1 MIYLCQRRSPLNFCV
16 KEMDWH
22 QNCCNPGKQKWEMKT
37 MHKDSGFTFI
47 EMMTVIAITGL
58 LAAIAVPNMMAWR
71 SGAKLRGVVE
81 NVRGDL
87 QLAKLKAV
95 QESGSVAVLFSGNSY
110 QVFID
115 GANAGVLDAGERLL
129 RNRQLP
135 AGVSIDLGSTDF
147 NGNDYAR
154 FNNRGLP
161 DDIGNV
167 VVDSSS
173 GDQGLIGLNRLGRIN
188 IQYND

>member
-1 MIYLCQRRSPLNFCV
+1 
-16 KEMDWH
+16 
-22 QNCCNPGKQKWEMKT
+22 
-37 MHKDSGFTFI
+37 MHKDSGFTLF
-47 EMMTVIAITGL
+47 EMMTVIAIIGL

-81 NVRGDL
+81 NLRGDL

-95 QESGSVAVLFSGNSY
+95 QESGSVAVLFSGNGY
-110 QVFID
+110 EVFTDDDID
-115 GANAGVLDAGERLL
+115 NPGVLSTVDGERLL

-161 DDIGNV
+161 DDIGSV
-167 VVDSSS
+167 VVDSSG
-173 GDQGLIGLNRLGRIN
+173 GDQRIIGLNRLGRIN
-188 IQYND
+188 IQ

>member
-1 MIYLCQRRSPLNFCV
+1 LNLCV
-16 KEMDWH
+16 KEIDWH
-22 QNCCNPGKQKWEMKT
+22 QNCSNPEKQKWEMKT
-37 MHKDSGFTFI
+37 MHKESGFSLFEI
-47 EMMTVIAITGL
+47 LTVIAITAI
-58 LAAIAVPNMMAWR
+58 LATIAVPNMMAWR
-71 SGAKLRGVVE
+71 HDANLRGAVE
-81 NVRGDL
+81 NLRGDL

-95 QESGSVAVLFSGNSY
+95 QENGSVTLLFSDNGY

-115 GANAGVLDAGERLL
+115 GANPGVLDSGERLL

-147 NGNDYAR
+147 NGNIYAR

-167 VVDSSS
+167 VVDSTN
-173 GDQGLIGLNRLGRIN
+173 GDQRLIGLNRLGRIN
-188 IQYND
+188 IQ

>member
-1 MIYLCQRRSPLNFCV
+1 LNYLCERGSLFKLGV
-16 KEMDWH
+16 KEIDWH
-22 QNCCNPGKQKWEMKT
+22 QNCYNPEKQKWEMKT
-37 MHKDSGFTFI
+37 MHKESGLTFM
-47 EMMTVIAITGL
+47 EMMTVL
-58 LAAIAVPNMMAWR
+58 AIAALIAATAVPYTMGAR
-71 SGAKLRGVVE
+71 HGAKLRGAVE

-95 QESGSVAVLFSGNSY
+95 QQGGPVTVLFSGNSY

-115 GANAGVLDAGERLL
+115 GANAGVLDAGERLF

-135 AGVSIDLGSTDF
+135 VGVSIDLGNTDF
-147 NGNDYAR
+147 NGNDYVR

-167 VVDSSS
+167 VVDSSG
-173 GDQGLIGLNRLGRIN
+173 GDQRTIGLNRLGRIN
-188 IQYND
+188 IN